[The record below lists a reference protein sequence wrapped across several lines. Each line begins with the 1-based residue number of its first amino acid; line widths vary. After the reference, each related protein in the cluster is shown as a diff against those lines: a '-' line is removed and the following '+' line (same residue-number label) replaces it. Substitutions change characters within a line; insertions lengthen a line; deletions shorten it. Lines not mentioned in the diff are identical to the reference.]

1 MTAPVA
7 SGWSEL
13 AGWGLYGTRVV
24 KELDAYF
31 FPSWRRQ
38 FERGPCKRR
47 SPLSF
52 LKRPEESLLFWCSTC
67 NRVIRPKRWITI
79 GAELASERNACAHIL
94 VCGGLLTQTMML
106 IRICGIAPE
115 RRVHSC
121 TRHCSHVPLAAS
133 AAPDCDR
140 RSVPKLLAAP
150 EPLSLNHTSTHR
162 PQQETLRHNSF
173 THEPPQ
179 SN

>member
-1 MTAPVA
+1 MKAA
-7 SGWSEL
+7 RRD
-13 AGWGLYGTRVV
+13 LYGTRVV

-52 LKRPEESLLFWCSTC
+52 LKRPEESLLFWCSTR

-94 VCGGLLTQTMML
+94 VCGGLLTQTMM
-106 IRICGIAPE
+106 
-115 RRVHSC
+115 H
-121 TRHCSHVPLAAS
+121 
-133 AAPDCDR
+133 
-140 RSVPKLLAAP
+140 
-150 EPLSLNHTSTHR
+150 
-162 PQQETLRHNSF
+162 
-173 THEPPQ
+173 
-179 SN
+179 